1 MFHTPPVGQER
12 IECATFEVWAKVFRA
27 ELIEP
32 HRIIVIGRGTVYYK
46 KKTDAHD
53 ALSFKKQLIN
63 YCKLGL
69 SNLSHSRCIYY

>member
-46 KKTDAHD
+46 KKQMPMTRY
-53 ALSFKKQLIN
+53 LLKN
-63 YCKLGL
+63 
-69 SNLSHSRCIYY
+69 N